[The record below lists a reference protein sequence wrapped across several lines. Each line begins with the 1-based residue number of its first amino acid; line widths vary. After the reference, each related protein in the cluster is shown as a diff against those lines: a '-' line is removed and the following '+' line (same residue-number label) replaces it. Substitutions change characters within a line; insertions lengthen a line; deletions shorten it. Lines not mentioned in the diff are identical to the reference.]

1 MELVTTYHECN
12 RPNLI
17 SVIQERQYNFFLK
30 LKKLTN
36 ENSSCIGIINLYER
50 YMLQNQNLKIISY
63 YRNLHGNY
71 KKFDM
76 ERRKVMI
83 RNSDTTMNRRYVEI
97 TNLEQPNMLYQSFHN
112 DKDRIII
119 TLMSSI
125 IRRNWSVQTTQNTQ
139 T

>member
-1 MELVTTYHECN
+1 
-12 RPNLI
+12 
-17 SVIQERQYNFFLK
+17 
-30 LKKLTN
+30 
-36 ENSSCIGIINLYER
+36 
-50 YMLQNQNLKIISY
+50 MLQNQNLKIISY
-63 YRNLHGNY
+63 YRNLHGH
-71 KKFDM
+71 KFDM

-119 TLMSSI
+119 TRWRLSCH
-125 IRRNWSVQTTQNTQ
+125 RNWSVQTTQNTQ